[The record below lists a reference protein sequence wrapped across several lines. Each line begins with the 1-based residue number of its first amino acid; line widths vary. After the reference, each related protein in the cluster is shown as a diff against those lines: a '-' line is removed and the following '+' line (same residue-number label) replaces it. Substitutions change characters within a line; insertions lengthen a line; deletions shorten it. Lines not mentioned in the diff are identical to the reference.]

1 MTETLTATGVPAGET
16 VTWKSDDESVAT
28 VENGVVTAV
37 AKGTATITATA
48 GGKSAT
54 CTVTVKESAPEEPGL
69 KLDKTELALEAGGTG
84 TLAEAGSE

>member
-1 MTETLTATGVPAGET
+1 MTVKESAPEEPGLKLDKTELALEAGETGTLAATGVPDGET

-37 AKGTATITATA
+37 AEGTATITAEA

-54 CTVTVKESAPEEPGL
+54 CTVTVTK
-69 KLDKTELALEAGGTG
+69 
-84 TLAEAGSE
+84 AGSE